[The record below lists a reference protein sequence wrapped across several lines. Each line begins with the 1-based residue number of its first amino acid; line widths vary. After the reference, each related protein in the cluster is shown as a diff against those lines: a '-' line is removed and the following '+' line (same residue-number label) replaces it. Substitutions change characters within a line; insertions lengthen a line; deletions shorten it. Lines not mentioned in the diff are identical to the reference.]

1 VGIHLLLLYQR
12 KQHKPYSR
20 KNIEQMPNVCKNK
33 VTIISCEAAELD
45 EFVKNELQFQNSEGE
60 YYFNEDVERVLKRGK
75 NGIMFEYT
83 SPGAPP
89 LEWFQE
95 ALGRYPSFWI
105 KDHWLDESGLA
116 GIWIGSVDD
125 TGEQLVRSYEWMD
138 LCLEARHFLF
148 SEDDIFAANEMI
160 RDSEFESDS
169 NLDLTMDKKEES
181 ETCCFK

>member
-1 VGIHLLLLYQR
+1 
-12 KQHKPYSR
+12 
-20 KNIEQMPNVCKNK
+20 MPNVCKNT

-60 YYFNEDVERVLKRGK
+60 YYFNEDVERILKRGK
-75 NGIMFEYT
+75 NGIKFEYT

-105 KDHWLDESGLA
+105 KDQWLDEAGLA
-116 GIWIGSVDD
+116 GVWIGSVDD
-125 TGEQLVRSYEWMD
+125 SGEQVVRAYEWMD

-148 SEDDIFAANEMI
+148 SDDDIFAANEMI
-160 RDSEFESDS
+160 RDSDTEFESDS
-169 NLDLTMDKKEES
+169 NIDLDLGVVADKKEEP